1 MSHFEQKLHSQ
12 LIYEG
17 RIISLRKDEVRLE
30 NENTALREVVQHPGG
45 VAVVAVDENGH
56 MLFVRQYRY
65 PVGQE
70 LLEIP
75 AGKLNYGEDP
85 KSCGLRELEEET
97 GCRPSVFLPLGKLL
111 PTPAY
116 VTEVIHLYYA
126 TGLTQTAQHLDE
138 DEFLSVE
145 RIPVEEAVRLVLSGE
160 IIDAKTQIGVLKYK
174 AMRDAGLLPTL

>member
-1 MSHFEQKLHSQ
+1 MSHFEKQLCSR

-17 RIISLRKDEVRLE
+17 RIINLRQDDVQLE
-30 NENTALREVVQHPGG
+30 NGKTALREVVQHPGG
-45 VAVVAVDENGH
+45 VAVVAVDESDRL
-56 MLFVRQYRY
+56 LFVRQFRY
-65 PVGQE
+65 PVGRE

-97 GCRPSVFLPLGKLL
+97 GCRPSLFVPLGQLL

-116 VTEVIHLYYA
+116 LTEVIHLYYA
-126 TGLTQTAQHLDE
+126 AGLTQLAQHLDE

-145 RIPVEEAVRLVLSGE
+145 RISLEQAVELVLSGE
-160 IIDAKTQIGVLKYK
+160 ILDAKTQVGVLKNK
-174 AMRDAGLLPTL
+174 ALKDAGLLPSL